1 MGPKQIKALNS
12 KVAKQEK
19 VVAKAAKA
27 ATKAIDAQN
36 KAETKLGALK
46 GKLVSAAA

>member
-1 MGPKQIKALNS
+1 MGPKQTKALTS
-12 KVAKQEK
+12 KIKQQEK
-19 VVAKAAKA
+19 TVAKAVKT
-27 ATKAIDAQN
+27 ATKAIEAQN